1 MKKHKHF
8 KFVGFLNILGE
19 TEIHT
24 YNSQNMGK
32 VNSRNTGKVWENT
45 EISHILHYLA
55 DLELMGTHAIPN
67 AWERTNSHKMEILSL
82 YCQIIPRLWFFEEIR
97 SYYETQIIHIVW
109 VM

>member
-55 DLELMGTHAIPN
+55 DLELMRTHAIPN
-67 AWERTNSHKMEILSL
+67 AWKCTNSHKMEILLL
-82 YCQIIPRLWFFEEIR
+82 YYQIVPRLWVLEEII